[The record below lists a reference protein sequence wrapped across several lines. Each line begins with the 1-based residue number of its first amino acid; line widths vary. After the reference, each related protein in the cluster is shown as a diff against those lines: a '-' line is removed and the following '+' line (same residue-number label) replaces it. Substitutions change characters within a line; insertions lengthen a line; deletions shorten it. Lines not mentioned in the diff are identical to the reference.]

1 MNNLSDPPPRYVPRN
16 HKIFNNS
23 YLPSYE
29 IATRNKRISNSNNII
44 ALSENNRPSS
54 NNTNNQNITNRNL
67 NTAVVTPVAQ
77 QSVVTPVAQQSV
89 VTPVAQQSVVTPVV
103 QRNEQNI
110 WEHTILVKLVI
121 GHAVIVGAICV
132 TLTVL
137 QIIMFINQYY
147 GYNTGAGIWVTA
159 YFIIPLSLQ
168 LIASEI
174 FFDYL
179 CQCF

>member
-29 IATRNKRISNSNNII
+29 MATRNKRISNSNNII

-54 NNTNNQNITNRNL
+54 NNTNNQNITNGNL
-67 NTAVVTPVAQ
+67 NTAANTPVAQ
-77 QSVVTPVAQQSV
+77 QSVVTPVA
-89 VTPVAQQSVVTPVV
+89 

>member
-54 NNTNNQNITNRNL
+54 NNTNNQNITNGNL
-67 NTAVVTPVAQ
+67 NTAANTPVAQ
-77 QSVVTPVAQQSV
+77 QSVVTPVA
-89 VTPVAQQSVVTPVV
+89 